1 MKLREFHTSQK
12 ENTKEDNYAN
22 IKILLSLTFI
32 IILSYLIEKL
42 LRNTF
47 VKTFYL
53 LIILIF
59 IISFMIL
66 NFSSTSSFITQI
78 KNYFSSNFNANPKK
92 SKFKFNQEKFD
103 KVKSIYESGYMFNK
117 MNNNY
122 ETQNQM
128 FNQQV
133 PNFNN
138 YNYNNNIFNKSKN
151 DDILANKISNINKIN
166 NEPLINSFNKNFS
179 NGYNNEST
187 INFESSN
194 NDLNN
199 NFLISKNNN
208 LNELSGT
215 KKYTN
220 LPTSELRKSNY
231 SESRF
236 LNNINNNSKI
246 NEQKQDKEIISSP
259 FNKKTRL
266 PPSSGSSLGNF
277 NLLST
282 NNLNKNSEPKF
293 ISDFQYTNPINKISI
308 NPDFEDNIYGKQIKI
323 IPKNKEVSYA
333 KYQNLKSRYTNTQE
347 LNQNNN
353 QLKYNVDK
361 IPSELAFINYSSWII
376 RMKNFISRNLIP
388 NILSKHDENLSN
400 LNLILAPL
408 GLKLISTLPEI
419 DVRDDFLKIFNE
431 RIYFINSNKIDIN
444 FDINKD
450 KLNNILYNKA
460 KNFCNDNL
468 FFMNKNSRDDD
479 INTSNNKFNSNMSM
493 FPSLMNFND
502 YLNEQ
507 NDKNNKFNPENRLK
521 KIFFGD
527 TNKIK
532 QILAIVENKINM
544 LEIMKNS
551 ESQNSSYY
559 QRQKIIKTIN
569 LNNNPFLRN
578 EDIKKI
584 DNYIRNLN
592 NVNNFTLTNL
602 QRLLYERIIINER
615 LYPKELFYKKDES
628 HVLLVIEY
636 SIERL
641 RQLQDNFNLYGN
653 GSRGGDFLTDS
664 WCSLLPT
671 DSQLIAHLIINH
683 IETLYE
689 INNYYHNQQIFL
701 LSYPSNYNILNEND
715 IKDIKKQTPVFLYQI
730 NPPEVGPKFNIVYN
744 GNLIPCPLN
753 DTNLFHA
760 FAIYFYLLSSKSPGF
775 VMDLGIHS
783 FVSELLK

>member
-1 MKLREFHTSQK
+1 
-12 ENTKEDNYAN
+12 
-22 IKILLSLTFI
+22 
-32 IILSYLIEKL
+32 
-42 LRNTF
+42 
-47 VKTFYL
+47 
-53 LIILIF
+53 
-59 IISFMIL
+59 
-66 NFSSTSSFITQI
+66 
-78 KNYFSSNFNANPKK
+78 
-92 SKFKFNQEKFD
+92 
-103 KVKSIYESGYMFNK
+103 
-117 MNNNY
+117 
-122 ETQNQM
+122 
-128 FNQQV
+128 
-133 PNFNN
+133 
-138 YNYNNNIFNKSKN
+138 
-151 DDILANKISNINKIN
+151 
-166 NEPLINSFNKNFS
+166 
-179 NGYNNEST
+179 
-187 INFESSN
+187 
-194 NDLNN
+194 
-199 NFLISKNNN
+199 
-208 LNELSGT
+208 
-215 KKYTN
+215 
-220 LPTSELRKSNY
+220 
-231 SESRF
+231 
-236 LNNINNNSKI
+236 
-246 NEQKQDKEIISSP
+246 
-259 FNKKTRL
+259 
-266 PPSSGSSLGNF
+266 
-277 NLLST
+277 
-282 NNLNKNSEPKF
+282 
-293 ISDFQYTNPINKISI
+293 
-308 NPDFEDNIYGKQIKI
+308 
-323 IPKNKEVSYA
+323 
-333 KYQNLKSRYTNTQE
+333 
-347 LNQNNN
+347 
-353 QLKYNVDK
+353 VDK

-419 DVRDDFLKIFNE
+419 DVGGDFLEIFNE

-689 INNYYHNQQIFL
+689 INNYYQNQQIFL